1 VLSHNPQTG
10 ISESVIINRPIST
23 NINKAFAT
31 VLVEG
36 PNGRGK
42 DSHSYEFVDEMVR
55 AFGRQAA
62 IYMGGP
68 DLQEEPALLIHGLS
82 NLRGAR
88 EVAPGTGIY
97 QGGLEAA
104 VEGINQGIYQP
115 LDFRFFIGRQL
126 YNPQQNPKGRG
137 NLLQTVRQGQYQP
150 VACARSLALK
160 QCLGLPKPLWHE
172 GTFVYY
178 YYVKYYQRLDACVYV
193 CVWTSC
199 V

>member
-1 VLSHNPQTG
+1 MLSHNPQTG

-23 NINKAFAT
+23 NLNKAFAT
-31 VLVEG
+31 VLVQG

-55 AFGRQAA
+55 AFGQQAA

-104 VEGINQGIYQP
+104 VDGINQGIYQP

-137 NLLQTVRQGQYQP
+137 NLLQKVRQGQYQP

-172 GTFVYY
+172 GTSFIIVMM
-178 YYVKYYQRLDACVYV
+178 
-193 CVWTSC
+193 
-199 V
+199 

>member
-23 NINKAFAT
+23 NLNKAFAT

-68 DLQEEPALLIHGLS
+68 DLQEEPALLIHGIR

-97 QGGLEAA
+97 QGGLEEA
-104 VEGINQGIYQP
+104 VKGINDGIYQP
-115 LDFRFFIGRQL
+115 LDFRFFIGRQV

-137 NLLQTVRQGQYQP
+137 NLLQKVRQGQYQP

-172 GTFVYY
+172 GTSVSFSY
-178 YYVKYYQRLDACVYV
+178 
-193 CVWTSC
+193 
-199 V
+199 